1 MLYQNIAGQSL
12 LGRDQWRWRVDR
24 VDGEIVW
31 MVELVSLETTIPLGL
46 LHTASSK
53 EIWSRGMMPPMPKW
67 YHCPS
72 PVGDI
77 GNLKFEGG
85 VARRHCNH
93 RIGIYMPGE
102 WVRRKEGEGRGR
114 EGEREREHLEDCEM
128 DDGGGGCR
136 ENCIENSHPPSWF
149 AEGQEISVRRQLY
162 IYIYEALIQHDG
174 WQGKN
179 FSWRAAW
186 QERICHPME
195 VPREGRDTLPREDM
209 SNEGDEGVSWT
220 GQHKG
225 V

>member
-114 EGEREREHLEDCEM
+114 EGERERGRGSTLRTVRWMTEEEVAEKIALRTPIRQAGSPRGRRYLC
-128 DDGGGGCR
+128 GG
-136 ENCIENSHPPSWF
+136 N
-149 AEGQEISVRRQLY
+149 Y
-162 IYIYEALIQHDG
+162 IYISM
-174 WQGKN
+174 K
-179 FSWRAAW
+179 
-186 QERICHPME
+186 P
-195 VPREGRDTLPREDM
+195 
-209 SNEGDEGVSWT
+209 
-220 GQHKG
+220 
-225 V
+225 